1 MKTTIIILALSF
13 LAILGFAQEPE
24 NEELLAL
31 KTKSFRVFDMDV
43 AVTKNNDGTKSW
55 EFISEPKDYST
66 EKYQRKYNPRH
77 DTGLTFDIG
86 INTWKGDDDAPAIKP
101 WGSWNP
107 AINFFYKYRASRNFH
122 LKSTLGVSWYNF
134 KFENRNL
141 QALRGDN
148 GLYFE
153 EHPSGT
159 GTKSKIAASYLNVN
173 LIPTIRSNSGNFSF
187 GVGPYMGYRLG
198 GRGKFVY
205 NDENGNRTKEFQ
217 FGNMYAT
224 DFRYGLRA
232 EVGVADVKLFI
243 NYDFNETFQENKGP
257 KLNAISFGIIL

>member
-1 MKTTIIILALSF
+1 MKTTIITLALSF
-13 LAILGFAQEPE
+13 MAIPGFAQEPE

-31 KTKSFRVFDMDV
+31 KTKSFRIFETDV
-43 AVTKNNDGTKSW
+43 VVTTNTDGTKSW
-55 EFISEPKDYST
+55 EFISEPIDYSS
-66 EKYQRKYNPRH
+66 EKYQKKYNPRH

-86 INTWKGDDDAPAIKP
+86 INTWTGDGDAPAIKP

-107 AINFFYKYRASRNFH
+107 ALNFFYKYRASRNFH

-153 EHPSGT
+153 EHPSGS

-173 LIPTIRSNSGNFSF
+173 LIPTIRSNSGNFTF

-205 NDENGNRTKEFQ
+205 NDENGNRAKEFQ
-217 FGNMYAT
+217 LGNMYAT

-232 EVGVADVKLFI
+232 EVGVADVKLYF

-257 KLNAISFGIIL
+257 KVNAISFGIIL